1 MRYISWALIH
11 TICVPLFFFLFIS
24 SYVCFSFA
32 FWLTQTDI
40 GISQHQHSSG
50 NNNATRHNSI
60 KIEPIMNKMMMNRI
74 QWRKKNLQ
82 CMQWQNVWDLF
93 SRSQQILYGNHI
105 TQVAMHICSQLF
117 YSMRSIFYN
126 KIKIKWHPPP
136 MKWHILNLSTQRIV
150 FEQLLHGH
158 GCWNRIRL
166 HKKYESIK
174 RNHIQT
180 NKWREKKKTEHT
192 IERMSIK
199 QYAA

>member
-1 MRYISWALIH
+1 MISLRVNEWDTFLERSYTRFVYH
-11 TICVPLFFFLFIS
+11 CCFFLFIS

-74 QWRKKNLQ
+74 QWKQKKNLQ

-126 KIKIKWHPPP
+126 KIKNKMTPTTDEVTHIKS
-136 MKWHILNLSTQRIV
+136 INSTHCFWTVVTWARV
-150 FEQLLHGH
+150 L
-158 GCWNRIRL
+158 
-166 HKKYESIK
+166 ESY
-174 RNHIQT
+174 T
-180 NKWREKKKTEHT
+180 P
-192 IERMSIK
+192 
-199 QYAA
+199 A